1 MKTLNKSAIELFNGK
16 LFLIQM
22 LVNKPKKL
30 NLVGK
35 ENKHLSFYSF
45 QQCHCVSKQFIKT
58 HRSYL

>member
-1 MKTLNKSAIELFNGK
+1 MKTLSKLAIDLFNGK

-35 ENKHLSFYSF
+35 ENKHIL
-45 QQCHCVSKQFIKT
+45 
-58 HRSYL
+58 L